1 MPLLKAS
8 SIARRSS
15 PGANSEFSD
24 ERFCWLMI
32 KSFKTGILLIDDQAC
47 TLFRRYNNNVFQC
60 NNRSLDF
67 SRSLGQTF
75 KLIKKRYGGRWAC
88 LWYGSAMEFCNSM
101 KELILQ
107 ITIYLVD
114 FSTIS
119 RITAVIGD
127 QFRYS
132 WCLKVLKI

>member
-15 PGANSEFSD
+15 PGADSELSD
-24 ERFCWLMI
+24 ERFCWLRI

-47 TLFRRYNNNVFQC
+47 TLFRRYNNSVVQR

-75 KLIKKRYGGRWAC
+75 KLIKKRDTEEDGPVCGTAR
-88 LWYGSAMEFCNSM
+88 LLN
-101 KELILQ
+101 
-107 ITIYLVD
+107 
-114 FSTIS
+114 FST
-119 RITAVIGD
+119 R
-127 QFRYS
+127 
-132 WCLKVLKI
+132 

>member
-15 PGANSEFSD
+15 PGADSELSD

-47 TLFRRYNNNVFQC
+47 TLFRRYNNSVDVQR

-75 KLIKKRYGGRWAC
+75 KLIKKRDTEEDGPVCGTAR
-88 LWYGSAMEFCNSM
+88 LLN
-101 KELILQ
+101 
-107 ITIYLVD
+107 
-114 FSTIS
+114 FST
-119 RITAVIGD
+119 R
-127 QFRYS
+127 
-132 WCLKVLKI
+132 

>member
-15 PGANSEFSD
+15 LGANGELSD
-24 ERFCWLMI
+24 ERFCWLVI

-47 TLFRRYNNNVFQC
+47 TIFRRYNNSVAQR

-75 KLIKKRYGGRWAC
+75 KMIKKKGRWAC
-88 LWYGSAMEFCNSM
+88 LWYGSAV
-101 KELILQ
+101 ELKKNLHYKLQ
-107 ITIYLVD
+107 L
-114 FSTIS
+114 SGRS
-119 RITAVIGD
+119 
-127 QFRYS
+127 
-132 WCLKVLKI
+132 

>member
-15 PGANSEFSD
+15 LGANSELSD
-24 ERFCWLMI
+24 ERFCWLMT

-47 TLFRRYNNNVFQC
+47 TLFRRYNNSVVQR

-88 LWYGSAMEFCNSM
+88 LWYGSAVEFFNSM

-114 FSTIS
+114 L
-119 RITAVIGD
+119 VN
-127 QFRYS
+127 
-132 WCLKVLKI
+132 VL